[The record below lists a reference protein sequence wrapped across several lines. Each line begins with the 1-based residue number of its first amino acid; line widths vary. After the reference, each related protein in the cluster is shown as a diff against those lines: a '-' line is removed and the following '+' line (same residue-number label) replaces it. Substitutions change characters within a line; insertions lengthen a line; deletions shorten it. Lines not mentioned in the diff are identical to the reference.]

1 MSKNQKQRT
10 KHGAVRLLE
19 QARRGL
25 EKGNFKEA
33 LKDAKVCYRQQP
45 DGESRQV
52 LERAYLARARQLC
65 RAGLRVESRDV
76 VQSLLD
82 LGATDSAV
90 QQELPELLIAVG
102 LFDRAAVPGGAN
114 PLLEEGSPW
123 ALTAADHAVLR
134 PELCAG

>member
-76 VQSLLD
+76 AQSLLD

-90 QQELPELLIAVG
+90 QQELPEFLIAVG
-102 LFDRAAVPGGAN
+102 LFDRAASSRRGKPAIGRGKPVGAGRSR
-114 PLLEEGSPW
+114 PRGS
-123 ALTAADHAVLR
+123 AAGV
-134 PELCAG
+134 GSG